1 MVSATNVD
9 LVRRV
14 KEGRFR
20 LDLWYRLEVQPLF
33 VPPLRER
40 GGDAL
45 CLLHHFLRREGGPGG
60 RPPRLSRE
68 AEDVI
73 VRFRWP
79 GNVRQLA
86 TEAQRLAVKASAGV
100 VELSHLSAEVLEGP
114 RVASGSLRRNRE
126 ESDRNCVRK
135 ALEQHGGNRTAA
147 AAHLG
152 ISRQALVSLI
162 RRLELRIP
170 ATRDRVVPSPSTDLE
185 RAT

>member
-1 MVSATNVD
+1 V
-9 LVRRV
+9 
-14 KEGRFR
+14 
-20 LDLWYRLEVQPLF
+20 
-33 VPPLRER
+33 
-40 GGDAL
+40 
-45 CLLHHFLRREGGPGG
+45 GPGG

-100 VELSHLSAEVLEGP
+100 VEVGHLSAEVLEGP
-114 RVASGSLRRNRE
+114 RVARGSLRRNRE
-126 ESDRNCVRK
+126 ESDRACVRE

-152 ISRQALVSLI
+152 ISRQALVSLMH
-162 RRLELRIP
+162 RLDLRVP
-170 ATRDRVVPSPSTDLE
+170 AARDRVRPAPSPDLE
-185 RAT
+185 SAT